1 MAVAE
6 SRIWTEVDFA
16 ADGKQVAYLH
26 LPHSVTRSAYGTI
39 AIPVAVIGKGEG
51 RTILLTAGNHGD
63 EFEGQVT
70 LTKLIR
76 ALEAEDIAGRVI
88 ILPALNLPA
97 AMAGTRV
104 SPIDGGNLN
113 RSFPGDPD
121 GGPTAQI
128 AYYLDSVIVPMCDA
142 WLDLH
147 SGGSSLDYVPL
158 ASAIASGDAELDARC
173 VELLRVFGAPLS
185 MIWDVAD
192 PAMAGATALR
202 HKLLYVGTELGGA
215 GAVRPDWV
223 KLSDEG
229 VIRSLRHLGI
239 LKNAD
244 KFPTTEA
251 PATRLTQLSGRD
263 YFVYAPEAG
272 LFEWHRNLGEE
283 VQKGETAGCIHFVD
297 NPAREPVA
305 VTFRRD
311 GTWHAPAG
319 APRPAHRMICKRHL
333 ARVERGDCIAHLA
346 TDYSP
351 SEV

>member
-16 ADGKQVAYLH
+16 ADGKQISYLH

-39 AIPVAVIGKGEG
+39 AIPVAVIGNGEG

-76 ALEAEDIAGRVI
+76 ALDAADVAGRVI
-88 ILPALNLPA
+88 VFPALNLPA
-97 AMAGTRV
+97 AMAGARV

-121 GGPTAQI
+121 SGPTAQI
-128 AYYLDSVIVPMCDA
+128 AYYLDSVIAPMCDA

-158 ASAIASGDAELDARC
+158 ALAVASGDAELDARC
-173 VELLRVFGAPLS
+173 LALLRAFGAPLS
-185 MIWDVAD
+185 VLNWGLTD
-192 PAMAGATALR
+192 PAMAAATAHR
-202 HKLLYVGTELGGA
+202 HQLAYVGTELGGT
-215 GAVRPDWV
+215 GAVNPDWV
-223 KLSDEG
+223 ELSDAG
-229 VIRSLRHLGI
+229 VVRVLRHLGI
-239 LKNAD
+239 LKNEA
-244 KFPTTEA
+244 KFPITET

-272 LFEWHRNLGEE
+272 LFEWYRRLGEE

-297 NPAREPVA
+297 NPAREAVA

-311 GTWHAPAG
+311 GTLV
-319 APRPAHRMICKRHL
+319 CKRHL
-333 ARVERGDCIAHLA
+333 PRVERGDCIAHLA

-351 SEV
+351 SP